1 MTTFPIFRYF
11 FHLSQ
16 ELLGYKLSCA
26 HVQVP
31 TGYIPKQSLTF
42 ECCCLFVC
50 LFFIFEGSGEP
61 VHVFRE
67 AKHAH
72 NNPTR
77 KRPMAGSH
85 LASTVFVFFFSFHN
99 VEFAFYLVDAT
110 VPSIETSNTLIHLA
124 TKPRN

>member
-42 ECCCLFVC
+42 ECFVC
-50 LFFIFEGSGEP
+50 LFVFIFEGSGEP

-67 AKHAH
+67 AKHTH
-72 NNPTR
+72 NIPIR

-85 LASTVFVFFFSFHN
+85 LASTVFFSSFHY

-110 VPSIETSNTLIHLA
+110 VSSIETSNTPIHLA
-124 TKPRN
+124 TKPSN